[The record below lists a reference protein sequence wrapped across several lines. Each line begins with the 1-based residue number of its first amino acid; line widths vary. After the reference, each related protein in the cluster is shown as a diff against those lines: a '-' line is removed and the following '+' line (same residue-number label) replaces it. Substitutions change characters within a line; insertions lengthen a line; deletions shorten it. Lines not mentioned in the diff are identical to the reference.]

1 MSYKRTN
8 RRERALR
15 LGTVVL
21 GSTLAI
27 AMSFFG
33 LIALLTGDAAGTL
46 DRLPLYVLAMAAGFV
61 AAVVTLDDYAL
72 HGETVLTW
80 AAILATGTFLF
91 VGLGTEGIVYSIRY
105 PEEVLSSQ
113 LFVYVL
119 SAGLIATGL
128 GFWVARYRDDLT
140 FRSRNRL

>member
-1 MSYKRTN
+1 MSYHRTN

-15 LGTVVL
+15 LGAVVL
-21 GSTLAI
+21 GSTLAL

-33 LIALLTGDAAGTL
+33 LIALLTGDATGIL
-46 DRLPLYVLAMAAGFV
+46 DRLPLYVLAMATAFV
-61 AAVVTLDDYAL
+61 AAVVTLDDYRL
-72 HGETVLTW
+72 HGETVLSW
-80 AAILATGTFLF
+80 AAILAGATFLF
-91 VGLGTEGIVYSIRY
+91 VGLGSEGVVYSIRY
-105 PEEVLSSQ
+105 PGEVLSSQ

-140 FRSRNRL
+140 FRSNNRL

>member
-1 MSYKRTN
+1 MSYHSTT

-15 LGTVVL
+15 LGGVVL

-33 LIALLTGDAAGTL
+33 LIALLTGNATGTL
-46 DRLPLYVLAMAAGFV
+46 DRLPLYVLAMAAAFV

-80 AAILATGTFLF
+80 AAILSVGTFLF
-91 VGLGTEGIVYSIRY
+91 VGLGTEGIVYSIRF
-105 PEEVLSSQ
+105 PGEVLSSQ